1 MDNYY
6 FIIIKKS
13 GNAVI
18 RLLVF
23 KLRDFFIIKNKG
35 DIIKKK
41 KKLLATGLAAIMVMG
56 LVGCSS
62 SKSSSSSASSDAS
75 SSAAKTE
82 KLQQI
87 KDAGV
92 LKVGTSAEYSPYEF
106 HKVVDGED
114 KIVGFDD
121 FLVQEIAKDMGVK
134 VEYEDMDFDGL
145 LGALQADKVDI
156 VLAGMT
162 PDEKRK
168 KSVDFSDIYYT
179 NSNVCIVA
187 KGKEDT
193 IKKSEDLKDLKV
205 GVQKGTTQADYVTN
219 TLGISDA
226 TQLKK
231 IPDLML
237 ELQNGKIDVIVTG
250 KAVAEINV
258 KKYDNIAI
266 GNTTVGD
273 EVAETAA
280 AAIKKSS
287 KDVDNTSFVKSV
299 NDTIKRLQDSGDMDK
314 YMQEALKL
322 AE

>member
-1 MDNYY
+1 M
-6 FIIIKKS
+6 
-13 GNAVI
+13 
-18 RLLVF
+18 
-23 KLRDFFIIKNKG
+23 KL
-35 DIIKKK
+35 

-62 SKSSSSSASSDAS
+62 SKGSSSSASSDAS

-121 FLVQEIAKDMGVK
+121 FVVQEIAKDMGVK

-179 NSNVCIVA
+179 NSNVCIVT

-280 AAIKKSS
+280 AAIKKSGNG
-287 KDVDNTSFVKSV
+287 VDNTSFVKSI

-314 YMQEALKL
+314 YMQDALKL

>member
-1 MDNYY
+1 M
-6 FIIIKKS
+6 
-13 GNAVI
+13 
-18 RLLVF
+18 
-23 KLRDFFIIKNKG
+23 KL
-35 DIIKKK
+35 

-121 FLVQEIAKDMGVK
+121 FVVQEIAKDMGVK

-162 PDEKRK
+162 PDEKRR
-168 KSVDFSDIYYT
+168 KSVDFSEIYYT

-219 TLGISDA
+219 TLGITNA

-258 KKYDNIAI
+258 QKYDNVAI

>member
-1 MDNYY
+1 M
-6 FIIIKKS
+6 
-13 GNAVI
+13 
-18 RLLVF
+18 
-23 KLRDFFIIKNKG
+23 KG
-35 DIIKKK
+35 L
-41 KKLLATGLAAIMVMG
+41 KKLLGLTLAAMMTMS

-62 SKSSSSSASSDAS
+62 SGDNGESGEASD
-75 SSAAKTE
+75 

-87 KDAGV
+87 KDSGV

-121 FLVQEIAKDMGVK
+121 FIVQEIAKDMGVK
-134 VEYEDMDFDGL
+134 VEYTDMDFDGL

-162 PDEKRK
+162 PNEERK
-168 KSVDFSDIYYT
+168 KSVDFSEIYYT

-187 KGKEDT
+187 KGKEDS
-193 IKKSEDLKDLKV
+193 IKSSDDLKKLKV
-205 GVQKGTTQADYVTN
+205 GVQKGTTQADYVTGD
-219 TLGISDA
+219 LGITNA

-250 KAVAEINV
+250 KAVAQINV
-258 KKYDNIAI
+258 KNYKNVAI

-280 AAIKKSS
+280 AAIKKSDD
-287 KDVDNTSFVKSV
+287 KVDNTAFLKSV
-299 NDTIKRLQDSGDMDK
+299 NDTIATLEKEGKIDEF
-314 YMQEALKL
+314 MQEALKL
-322 AE
+322 TE

>member
-1 MDNYY
+1 M
-6 FIIIKKS
+6 
-13 GNAVI
+13 
-18 RLLVF
+18 
-23 KLRDFFIIKNKG
+23 KG
-35 DIIKKK
+35 L
-41 KKLLATGLAAIMVMG
+41 KKLLGLTLAAMMTMS

-62 SKSSSSSASSDAS
+62 SGDNGESGE
-75 SSAAKTE
+75 AAD

-87 KDAGV
+87 KDSGV

-121 FLVQEIAKDMGVK
+121 FIVQEIAKDMGVK
-134 VEYEDMDFDGL
+134 VEYTDMDFDGL

-162 PDEKRK
+162 PNEERK
-168 KSVDFSDIYYT
+168 KSVDFSEIYYT

-187 KGKEDT
+187 KGKEDS
-193 IKKSEDLKDLKV
+193 IKSSDDLKKLKV
-205 GVQKGTTQADYVTN
+205 GVQKGTTQADYVTGD
-219 TLGISDA
+219 LGITNA

-250 KAVAEINV
+250 KAVAQINV
-258 KKYDNIAI
+258 KNYKNVAI

-280 AAIKKSS
+280 AAIKKSDD
-287 KDVDNTSFVKSV
+287 KVDNTAFLKSV
-299 NDTIKRLQDSGDMDK
+299 NGTIATLEKEGKMDEF
-314 YMQEALKL
+314 MQEALKL
-322 AE
+322 TE

>member
-1 MDNYY
+1 M
-6 FIIIKKS
+6 
-13 GNAVI
+13 
-18 RLLVF
+18 
-23 KLRDFFIIKNKG
+23 KL
-35 DIIKKK
+35 

-62 SKSSSSSASSDAS
+62 SKGSSSSASSDAS

-121 FLVQEIAKDMGVK
+121 FVVQEIAKDMGVK

-168 KSVDFSDIYYT
+168 KSVDFSEIYYT

-219 TLGISDA
+219 TLGISNA

-287 KDVDNTSFVKSV
+287 NGVDNTSFVKSV

-314 YMQEALKL
+314 YMQDALKL

>member
-1 MDNYY
+1 M
-6 FIIIKKS
+6 
-13 GNAVI
+13 
-18 RLLVF
+18 
-23 KLRDFFIIKNKG
+23 KL
-35 DIIKKK
+35 

-62 SKSSSSSASSDAS
+62 SKGSSSSASSDAS

-162 PDEKRK
+162 PDEKRR
-168 KSVDFSDIYYT
+168 KSVDFSEIYYT

-193 IKKSEDLKDLKV
+193 IKKSEDLKGLKV

-280 AAIKKSS
+280 AAIKKSGNG
-287 KDVDNTSFVKSV
+287 VDNTSFVKSV

>member
-1 MDNYY
+1 M
-6 FIIIKKS
+6 
-13 GNAVI
+13 
-18 RLLVF
+18 
-23 KLRDFFIIKNKG
+23 KL
-35 DIIKKK
+35 

-62 SKSSSSSASSDAS
+62 SKGSNSSASSDAS

-121 FLVQEIAKDMGVK
+121 FVVQEIAKDMGVK

-280 AAIKKSS
+280 AAIKKSGNG
-287 KDVDNTSFVKSV
+287 VDNTSFVKSV

>member
-1 MDNYY
+1 MKGL
-6 FIIIKKS
+6 KKVL
-13 GNAVI
+13 G
-18 RLLVF
+18 L
-23 KLRDFFIIKNKG
+23 
-35 DIIKKK
+35 
-41 KKLLATGLAAIMVMG
+41 TLAAMMTMS

-62 SKSSSSSASSDAS
+62 NGDSGKSGEVAD
-75 SSAAKTE
+75 

-87 KDAGV
+87 KDSGV

-121 FLVQEIAKDMGVK
+121 FIVQEIAKDMGVK
-134 VEYEDMDFDGL
+134 VEYTDMDFDGL

-162 PDEKRK
+162 PNEERK
-168 KSVDFSDIYYT
+168 KSVDFSEIYYT

-187 KGKEDT
+187 KGKEDS
-193 IKKSEDLKDLKV
+193 IKSSDDLKKLKV
-205 GVQKGTTQADYVTN
+205 GVQKGTTQADYVTGD
-219 TLGISDA
+219 LGITNA

-250 KAVAEINV
+250 KAVAQINV
-258 KKYDNIAI
+258 KNYKNVAI

-280 AAIKKSS
+280 AAIKKSDD
-287 KDVDNTSFVKSV
+287 KVDNTAFLKSV
-299 NDTIKRLQDSGDMDK
+299 NDTIATLEKEGKIDEF
-314 YMQEALKL
+314 MQEALKL
-322 AE
+322 TE

>member
-1 MDNYY
+1 MKGL
-6 FIIIKKS
+6 KKIL
-13 GNAVI
+13 G
-18 RLLVF
+18 L
-23 KLRDFFIIKNKG
+23 
-35 DIIKKK
+35 
-41 KKLLATGLAAIMVMG
+41 TLAAMMTIS

-62 SKSSSSSASSDAS
+62 SSDGGDSNEVAD
-75 SSAAKTE
+75 
-82 KLQQI
+82 KLQQV

-121 FLVQEIAKDMGVK
+121 FIVQEIAKDMGIE
-134 VEYEDMDFDGL
+134 VEYTDMDFDGL

-156 VLAGMT
+156 VLSGMT
-162 PDEKRK
+162 PSEERK
-168 KSVDFSDIYYT
+168 QSVDFSEIYYT

-187 KGKEDT
+187 KGKEDS
-193 IKKSEDLKDLKV
+193 IKTSDDLKDLKV
-205 GVQKGTTQADYVTN
+205 GVQKGTTQADYVTGD
-219 TLGISDA
+219 LGITDA

-258 KKYDNIAI
+258 KNYKNVAI

-280 AAIKKSS
+280 AAMKKSDD
-287 KDVDNTSFVKSV
+287 KVDNTAFLKSV
-299 NDTIKRLQDSGDMDK
+299 NDTIARLEKEGKIDE
-314 YMQEALKL
+314 YMQQALEL
-322 AE
+322 AQ

>member
-1 MDNYY
+1 MKGL
-6 FIIIKKS
+6 KKIL
-13 GNAVI
+13 G
-18 RLLVF
+18 L
-23 KLRDFFIIKNKG
+23 
-35 DIIKKK
+35 
-41 KKLLATGLAAIMVMG
+41 TLAAMMTIS

-62 SKSSSSSASSDAS
+62 SSDGGDSNEVAD
-75 SSAAKTE
+75 
-82 KLQQI
+82 KLQQV

-121 FLVQEIAKDMGVK
+121 FIVQEIAKDMGVE
-134 VEYEDMDFDGL
+134 VEYTDMDFDGL

-156 VLAGMT
+156 VLSGMT
-162 PDEKRK
+162 PSEERK
-168 KSVDFSDIYYT
+168 QSVDFSEIYYT

-187 KGKEDT
+187 KGKEDS
-193 IKKSEDLKDLKV
+193 IKTSDDLKDLKV
-205 GVQKGTTQADYVTN
+205 GVQKGTTQADYVTSDKEGC
-219 TLGISDA
+219 LGISDA

-258 KKYDNIAI
+258 KNYKNVAI
-266 GNTTVGD
+266 GNTTIGD

-280 AAIKKSS
+280 AAIKKSDD
-287 KDVDNTSFVKSV
+287 KVDNTAFLKSV
-299 NDTIKRLQDSGDMDK
+299 NDTIAKLDK
-314 YMQEALKL
+314 DGKIDEYMQQALEL
-322 AE
+322 AK

>member
-1 MDNYY
+1 M
-6 FIIIKKS
+6 
-13 GNAVI
+13 
-18 RLLVF
+18 
-23 KLRDFFIIKNKG
+23 KL
-35 DIIKKK
+35 

-62 SKSSSSSASSDAS
+62 SKGSSSSASSDAS

-121 FLVQEIAKDMGVK
+121 FVVQEIAKDMGVK

-168 KSVDFSDIYYT
+168 KSVDFSEIYYT

-280 AAIKKSS
+280 AAIKKSGNG
-287 KDVDNTSFVKSV
+287 VDNTSFVKSV

>member
-1 MDNYY
+1 M
-6 FIIIKKS
+6 
-13 GNAVI
+13 
-18 RLLVF
+18 
-23 KLRDFFIIKNKG
+23 KL
-35 DIIKKK
+35 

-62 SKSSSSSASSDAS
+62 SKGSSSSASSDAS

-121 FLVQEIAKDMGVK
+121 FVVQEIAKDMGVK

-187 KGKEDT
+187 KGKEDS
-193 IKKSEDLKDLKV
+193 IKSSDDLKKLKV

-273 EVAETAA
+273 EVAETSA
-280 AAIKKSS
+280 AAIKKSGNG
-287 KDVDNTSFVKSV
+287 VDNTSFVKSV

-314 YMQEALKL
+314 YMQDALKL

>member
-1 MDNYY
+1 M
-6 FIIIKKS
+6 
-13 GNAVI
+13 
-18 RLLVF
+18 
-23 KLRDFFIIKNKG
+23 KG
-35 DIIKKK
+35 L
-41 KKLLATGLAAIMVMG
+41 KKLLGLTLAAMMTMS

-62 SKSSSSSASSDAS
+62 SGDNGESGE
-75 SSAAKTE
+75 AAD

-87 KDAGV
+87 KDSGV

-121 FLVQEIAKDMGVK
+121 FIVQEIAKDMGVK
-134 VEYEDMDFDGL
+134 VEYTDMDFDGL

-162 PDEKRK
+162 PNEERK
-168 KSVDFSDIYYT
+168 KSVDFSEIYYT
-179 NSNVCIVA
+179 NSNVCIVS
-187 KGKEDT
+187 KGKEDS
-193 IKKSEDLKDLKV
+193 IKTSDDLKKLKV
-205 GVQKGTTQADYVTN
+205 GVQKGTTQADYVTGD
-219 TLGISDA
+219 LGITNA

-258 KKYDNIAI
+258 KNYKNVAI

-280 AAIKKSS
+280 AAMKKSDD
-287 KDVDNTSFVKSV
+287 KVDNTAFLKSV
-299 NDTIKRLQDSGDMDK
+299 NDTIAKLEKEGKIDEF
-314 YMQEALKL
+314 MQEALKL
-322 AE
+322 TE

>member
-1 MDNYY
+1 M
-6 FIIIKKS
+6 
-13 GNAVI
+13 
-18 RLLVF
+18 
-23 KLRDFFIIKNKG
+23 KL
-35 DIIKKK
+35 

-62 SKSSSSSASSDAS
+62 SKGSSSSASSDAS

-121 FLVQEIAKDMGVK
+121 FVVQEIAKDMGVK

-187 KGKEDT
+187 KGKEDI

-280 AAIKKSS
+280 AAIKKSGNG
-287 KDVDNTSFVKSV
+287 VDNTSFVKSV
-299 NDTIKRLQDSGDMDK
+299 NDTIKRFKIVEIWINICKML
-314 YMQEALKL
+314 
-322 AE
+322 

>member
-1 MDNYY
+1 M
-6 FIIIKKS
+6 KS
-13 GNAVI
+13 
-18 RLLVF
+18 L
-23 KLRDFFIIKNKG
+23 
-35 DIIKKK
+35 
-41 KKLLATGLAAIMVMG
+41 KKLLGLTLAAMMTMS

-62 SKSSSSSASSDAS
+62 SGDNGESGE
-75 SSAAKTE
+75 AAD

-87 KDAGV
+87 KDSGV

-121 FLVQEIAKDMGVK
+121 FIVQEIAKDMGVK
-134 VEYEDMDFDGL
+134 VEYTDMDFDGL

-162 PDEKRK
+162 PNEERK
-168 KSVDFSDIYYT
+168 KSVDFSEIYYT

-187 KGKEDT
+187 KGKEDS
-193 IKKSEDLKDLKV
+193 IKSSDDLKKLKV
-205 GVQKGTTQADYVTN
+205 GVQKGTTQADYVTGD
-219 TLGISDA
+219 LGITNA

-250 KAVAEINV
+250 KAVAQINV
-258 KKYDNIAI
+258 KNYKNVAI

-280 AAIKKSS
+280 AAIKKSDD
-287 KDVDNTSFVKSV
+287 KVDNTAFLKSV
-299 NDTIKRLQDSGDMDK
+299 NDTIATLEKEGKIDEF
-314 YMQEALKL
+314 MQEALKL
-322 AE
+322 TE

>member
-1 MDNYY
+1 MKGL
-6 FIIIKKS
+6 KKIL
-13 GNAVI
+13 G
-18 RLLVF
+18 L
-23 KLRDFFIIKNKG
+23 
-35 DIIKKK
+35 
-41 KKLLATGLAAIMVMG
+41 TLAAMMTIS

-62 SKSSSSSASSDAS
+62 SGDDGGDS
-75 SSAAKTE
+75 KTAD

-121 FLVQEIAKDMGVK
+121 FMVQEIAKDMGVK
-134 VEYEDMDFDGL
+134 VEYTDMDFDGL

-162 PDEKRK
+162 PDETRK
-168 KSVDFSDIYYT
+168 KSVDFSEIYYT

-187 KGKEDT
+187 KGKEDS
-193 IKKSEDLKDLKV
+193 IKSSEDLKNLKV
-205 GVQKGTTQADYVTN
+205 GVQKGTTQADYVTSDKEGC
-219 TLGISDA
+219 LGISDA

-258 KKYDNIAI
+258 KNYKNVAI
-266 GNTTVGD
+266 GNTTIGD

-280 AAIKKSS
+280 AAIKKSDD
-287 KDVDNTSFVKSV
+287 KVDNTAFLKSV
-299 NDTIKRLQDSGDMDK
+299 NDTIAKLDK
-314 YMQEALKL
+314 DGKIDEYMQQALEL
-322 AE
+322 AK

>member
-1 MDNYY
+1 M
-6 FIIIKKS
+6 
-13 GNAVI
+13 
-18 RLLVF
+18 
-23 KLRDFFIIKNKG
+23 KL
-35 DIIKKK
+35 

-62 SKSSSSSASSDAS
+62 SKGSSSSASSDAS

-187 KGKEDT
+187 KGKEDS
-193 IKKSEDLKDLKV
+193 IKSSDDLKKLKV

-273 EVAETAA
+273 EVAETSA
-280 AAIKKSS
+280 AAIKKSGNG
-287 KDVDNTSFVKSV
+287 VDNTSFVKSV

>member
-1 MDNYY
+1 M
-6 FIIIKKS
+6 
-13 GNAVI
+13 
-18 RLLVF
+18 
-23 KLRDFFIIKNKG
+23 KL
-35 DIIKKK
+35 

-62 SKSSSSSASSDAS
+62 SKGSSSSASSDAS

-121 FLVQEIAKDMGVK
+121 FVVQEIAKDMGVK

-179 NSNVCIVA
+179 NSNVCIVT

-280 AAIKKSS
+280 TAIKKSGNG
-287 KDVDNTSFVKSV
+287 VDNTSFVKSV

>member
-1 MDNYY
+1 M
-6 FIIIKKS
+6 
-13 GNAVI
+13 
-18 RLLVF
+18 
-23 KLRDFFIIKNKG
+23 KL
-35 DIIKKK
+35 

-62 SKSSSSSASSDAS
+62 SKGSSSSASSDAS

-121 FLVQEIAKDMGVK
+121 FVVQEIAKDMGVK

-168 KSVDFSDIYYT
+168 ESVDFSDIYYT

-187 KGKEDT
+187 KGKEDI

-280 AAIKKSS
+280 AAIKKSGNG
-287 KDVDNTSFVKSV
+287 VDNTSFVKSG

>member
-1 MDNYY
+1 M
-6 FIIIKKS
+6 
-13 GNAVI
+13 
-18 RLLVF
+18 
-23 KLRDFFIIKNKG
+23 KL
-35 DIIKKK
+35 

-62 SKSSSSSASSDAS
+62 SKGSSSSASSDAS

-168 KSVDFSDIYYT
+168 KSVDFSEIYYT

-273 EVAETAA
+273 EVAETSA
-280 AAIKKSS
+280 AAIKKSGNG
-287 KDVDNTSFVKSV
+287 VDNTSFVKSV

-314 YMQEALKL
+314 YMQDALKL

>member
-1 MDNYY
+1 M
-6 FIIIKKS
+6 
-13 GNAVI
+13 
-18 RLLVF
+18 
-23 KLRDFFIIKNKG
+23 KL
-35 DIIKKK
+35 

-62 SKSSSSSASSDAS
+62 SKGSSSSASSDAS

-134 VEYEDMDFDGL
+134 VEDMDFDGL

-273 EVAETAA
+273 EVAETSA
-280 AAIKKSS
+280 AAIKKSGNG
-287 KDVDNTSFVKSV
+287 VDNTSFVKSV

-314 YMQEALKL
+314 YMQDALKL

>member
-1 MDNYY
+1 M
-6 FIIIKKS
+6 
-13 GNAVI
+13 
-18 RLLVF
+18 
-23 KLRDFFIIKNKG
+23 KL
-35 DIIKKK
+35 

-62 SKSSSSSASSDAS
+62 SKGSSSSASSDAS

-193 IKKSEDLKDLKV
+193 IKKSEDLKGLKV

-273 EVAETAA
+273 EVAETSA
-280 AAIKKSS
+280 AAIKKSGNG
-287 KDVDNTSFVKSV
+287 VDNTSFVKSV

>member
-1 MDNYY
+1 MKGL
-6 FIIIKKS
+6 KKIL
-13 GNAVI
+13 G
-18 RLLVF
+18 L
-23 KLRDFFIIKNKG
+23 
-35 DIIKKK
+35 
-41 KKLLATGLAAIMVMG
+41 TLAAMMTMS
-56 LVGCSS
+56 LAGCSS
-62 SKSSSSSASSDAS
+62 SENEGGDSETAD
-75 SSAAKTE
+75 

-106 HKVVDGED
+106 HKIVDGED

-121 FLVQEIAKDMGVK
+121 FMVQEIAKDMGVK
-134 VEYEDMDFDGL
+134 VEYTDMDFDGL

-162 PDEKRK
+162 PDETRK
-168 KSVDFSDIYYT
+168 KSVDFSEIYYT

-187 KGKEDT
+187 KGKEDS
-193 IKKSEDLKDLKV
+193 IKSSEDLKKLKV
-205 GVQKGTTQADYVTN
+205 GVQKGTTQADYVTSDKEGC
-219 TLGISDA
+219 LGISDA

-258 KKYDNIAI
+258 KNYKNVAI
-266 GNTTVGD
+266 GNTTIGD

-280 AAIKKSS
+280 AAIKKSDD
-287 KDVDNTSFVKSV
+287 KVDNTAFLKSV
-299 NDTIKRLQDSGDMDK
+299 NDTIAKLDK
-314 YMQEALKL
+314 DGKIDEYMQQALEL
-322 AE
+322 AK

>member
-1 MDNYY
+1 M
-6 FIIIKKS
+6 
-13 GNAVI
+13 
-18 RLLVF
+18 
-23 KLRDFFIIKNKG
+23 KL
-35 DIIKKK
+35 
-41 KKLLATGLAAIMVMG
+41 KKLLATGLATIMVMG

-62 SKSSSSSASSDAS
+62 SKGSSSSASSDAS

-121 FLVQEIAKDMGVK
+121 FVVQEIAKDMGVK

-193 IKKSEDLKDLKV
+193 IKKSEDLKGLKV

-280 AAIKKSS
+280 AAIKKSGNG
-287 KDVDNTSFVKSV
+287 VDNTSFVKSV

-314 YMQEALKL
+314 YMQDALKL

>member
-1 MDNYY
+1 M
-6 FIIIKKS
+6 
-13 GNAVI
+13 
-18 RLLVF
+18 
-23 KLRDFFIIKNKG
+23 KL
-35 DIIKKK
+35 

-62 SKSSSSSASSDAS
+62 SKGSSSSASSDAS

-287 KDVDNTSFVKSV
+287 NGVDNTSFVKSV

>member
-1 MDNYY
+1 M
-6 FIIIKKS
+6 
-13 GNAVI
+13 
-18 RLLVF
+18 
-23 KLRDFFIIKNKG
+23 KL
-35 DIIKKK
+35 

-62 SKSSSSSASSDAS
+62 SKGSSSSASSDAS

-193 IKKSEDLKDLKV
+193 IKKSEDLKGLKV

-273 EVAETAA
+273 EVAETSA
-280 AAIKKSS
+280 AAIKKSGNG
-287 KDVDNTSFVKSV
+287 VDNTSFVKSV

-314 YMQEALKL
+314 YMQDALKL

>member
-1 MDNYY
+1 M
-6 FIIIKKS
+6 
-13 GNAVI
+13 
-18 RLLVF
+18 
-23 KLRDFFIIKNKG
+23 KL
-35 DIIKKK
+35 

-62 SKSSSSSASSDAS
+62 SKGSSSSASSDAS

-121 FLVQEIAKDMGVK
+121 FVVQEIAKDMGVK

-156 VLAGMT
+156 VLSCMT

-280 AAIKKSS
+280 AAIKKSGNG
-287 KDVDNTSFVKSV
+287 VDNTSFVKSI

-314 YMQEALKL
+314 YMQDALKL

>member
-1 MDNYY
+1 M
-6 FIIIKKS
+6 
-13 GNAVI
+13 
-18 RLLVF
+18 
-23 KLRDFFIIKNKG
+23 KL
-35 DIIKKK
+35 

-62 SKSSSSSASSDAS
+62 SKGSSSSASSDAS

-273 EVAETAA
+273 EVAETSA
-280 AAIKKSS
+280 AAIKKSGNGF
-287 KDVDNTSFVKSV
+287 DNTSVVKSV

-314 YMQEALKL
+314 YMQDALKL